1 MKRIIKF
8 RCWDTESNIMLYEG
22 DYAHFMGCDS
32 IFVGASE
39 KGAVFFER
47 CGEVNDKLDYGDPE
61 DYIVMQ
67 FTGELDDN
75 EKEIYEDDIIKV
87 NAEGSE
93 WVQDVGMHDIAGF
106 NYEGDTS
113 IVVIGNVHQNPELL
127 K

>member
-1 MKRIIKF
+1 
-8 RCWDTESNIMLYEG
+8 MLYEG

-47 CGEVNDKLDYGDPE
+47 CG
-61 DYIVMQ
+61 
-67 FTGELDDN
+67 
-75 EKEIYEDDIIKV
+75 
-87 NAEGSE
+87 
-93 WVQDVGMHDIAGF
+93 IAGF